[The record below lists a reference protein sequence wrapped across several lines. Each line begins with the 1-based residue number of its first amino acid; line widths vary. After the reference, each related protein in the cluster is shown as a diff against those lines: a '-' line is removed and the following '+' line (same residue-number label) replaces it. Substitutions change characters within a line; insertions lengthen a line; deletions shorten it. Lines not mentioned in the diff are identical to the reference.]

1 MTCHFIAQ
9 GLVLTKEIC
18 FLQER
23 EREREREREIG
34 SFTLSCGSSVWSCIA
49 ILLVCHI
56 VSLVRHTNP
65 CSQSTLTSSL

>member
-23 EREREREREIG
+23 ERDLLLHVVVWVFRMVVHSHTPRMSYR
-34 SFTLSCGSSVWSCIA
+34 LARSSYE
-49 ILLVCHI
+49 
-56 VSLVRHTNP
+56 SL
-65 CSQSTLTSSL
+65 